1 MEEGTS
7 TKLKSVAD
15 VEIDATGR
23 FKYVLIKVI
32 DDSGGGVYKY
42 VVRGFDWANYHGK
55 FCNSSATLISLHSFC
70 FKGFGRADHSITL
83 ISLHSFC
90 FKGFGRADHSITVD
104 KLKKAYPDYTS
115 ITFSN
120 EGY

>member
-55 FCNSSATLISLHSFC
+55 FCNSSASLGKRAGKVLIFWSFGHFTGKTDLKFDSLSFLTLI
-70 FKGFGRADHSITL
+70 TL
-83 ISLHSFC
+83 KWTML
-90 FKGFGRADHSITVD
+90 
-104 KLKKAYPDYTS
+104 L
-115 ITFSN
+115 
-120 EGY
+120 

>member
-1 MEEGTS
+1 MDEGTS

-42 VVRGFDWANYHGK
+42 VVRGFDWADYHGK
-55 FCNSSATLISLHSFC
+55 FCNSSATV
-70 FKGFGRADHSITL
+70 GFFG
-83 ISLHSFC
+83 
-90 FKGFGRADHSITVD
+90 GFEAVYGVLECNVSDI
-104 KLKKAYPDYTS
+104 
-115 ITFSN
+115 
-120 EGY
+120 